1 MTYARSAR
9 DTVSVRAS
17 AAEKL
22 KDKTERLM
30 NKTLRLKDKTLR
42 LTDRL
47 VDISFRD
54 ESISLYRAHNLM
66 ITTMLTDMVDIFR

>member
-1 MTYARSAR
+1 M
-9 DTVSVRAS
+9 SVRAS

-30 NKTLRLKDKTLR
+30 DKTLR

-47 VDISFRD
+47 VDISFCGL
-54 ESISLYRAHNLM
+54 SASLYRAH
-66 ITTMLTDMVDIFR
+66 TVQLTAIMEDMEDFFAYFVLYKIL

>member
-1 MTYARSAR
+1 
-9 DTVSVRAS
+9 VSVRAS

-30 NKTLRLKDKTLR
+30 DKTLR

-47 VDISFRD
+47 VDISFCGL
-54 ESISLYRAHNLM
+54 SASLYRAH
-66 ITTMLTDMVDIFR
+66 TVQLTAIMEDMEDFLAYFVL